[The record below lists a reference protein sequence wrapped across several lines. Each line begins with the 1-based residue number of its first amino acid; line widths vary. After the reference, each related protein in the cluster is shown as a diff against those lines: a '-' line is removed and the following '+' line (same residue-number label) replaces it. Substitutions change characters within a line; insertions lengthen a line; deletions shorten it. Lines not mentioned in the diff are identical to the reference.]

1 MTGKHDEG
9 HLDDL
14 LRDTLAA
21 EASRSAARAER
32 GAARA
37 WNAAQPRLQAMS
49 AADQRGS
56 AWRSSR
62 WLLPAAAAALVAV
75 VFFGIKPMLTAAPG
89 GAPHPG
95 ANGPVYYGPVAGP
108 MQGTGATELRHGTQM
123 GADVGYYPPHIALA
137 EPQQPPTG
145 TAGLQGKGGRP
156 APVFRN
162 TFRPTSDPFPPHV
175 GQPVSFVSQPGW
187 PGQRVWV
194 YAAPAKEQETIM
206 YDRLLPK
213 DAILI
218 GIVDIDQSDGHWT
231 LANWTIPQQLSH
243 GEMKLNDEVIPAAT
257 LSFDGPDTWF
267 NVVAVTD
274 TGYLAGSGL
283 PLGPDRT
290 LDVAP
295 ADVTVGQVLTI
306 RGSGYPADERI
317 RLDVLH
323 DRPES
328 QGGTDLEVT
337 IGWARTDAGGRFS
350 FDYKVPAEL
359 NWVFADNTGTMQDHR
374 VTAGAPGTFS
384 ILAVE
389 YEAGAEHGYATLE
402 KRIGIQAAQ

>member
-1 MTGKHDEG
+1 MTGKHEDG
-9 HLDDL
+9 QLDDL
-14 LRDTLAA
+14 LRYTLEA
-21 EASRSAARAER
+21 EASRSAARAAR
-32 GAARA
+32 RAARA

-56 AWRSSR
+56 AWRISR
-62 WLLPAAAAALVAV
+62 WLLPAAAATALVAV
-75 VFFGIKPMLTAAPG
+75 VFFGIRPMLTAAPG
-89 GAPHPG
+89 GAPHSG
-95 ANGPVYYGPVAGP
+95 VSGPAYYGPAAGR
-108 MQGTGATELRHGTQM
+108 MQGPGMAGVKNSTQM
-123 GADVGYYPPHIALA
+123 GADVGYYPPHVALA
-137 EPQQPPTG
+137 EPRVPNPGAIQ
-145 TAGLQGKGGRP
+145 ASRP
-156 APVFRN
+156 APTFRN

-175 GQPVSFVSQPGW
+175 GQPVSFTSQPGW

-206 YDRLLPK
+206 YNHQLPK

-218 GIVDIDQSDGHWT
+218 GIVDIDQTDGHWT
-231 LANWTIPQQLSH
+231 LANWTIPHQVSH

-257 LSFDGPDTWF
+257 LSFDGPDSYF
-267 NVVAVTD
+267 NIVAVTD

-283 PLGPDRT
+283 PIGPDRT

-295 ADVTVGQVLTI
+295 ADVAVGQTLTI

-350 FDYKVPAEL
+350 FDYRVPAEL